1 MTKLSLWDKKR
12 GVRALILTVLLIICG
27 QFSFFAAESEELG
40 GRVLRLHILAN
51 SDSPADQA
59 LKLKIRDAVLSC
71 SGELFSGC
79 DTRQKMISA
88 AQEQLPKIQ
97 QVAEQTALHNGYELP
112 VTASVTDMFFE
123 TRRYDHVILPA
134 GTYTA
139 VRIELGAAAGKNW
152 WCVLYP
158 PLCVSAAQTGFTE
171 EEAQISDSLLQQ
183 DALPHYRARL
193 AVVEWWET
201 LCRWAKEKGA
211 D

>member
-1 MTKLSLWDKKR
+1 MRKKEWF
-12 GVRALILTVLLIICG
+12 VLIACIFCIACSAL
-27 QFSFFAAESEELG
+27 FSFGEECSFI
-40 GRVLRLHILAN
+40 RENTLRLHILAN

-112 VTASVTDMFFE
+112 VTVSVTDMFFE

-183 DALPHYRARL
+183 DALPRYRARL

-201 LCRWAKEKGA
+201 LCRLAKEKGA

>member
-1 MTKLSLWDKKR
+1 MRKKEWF
-12 GVRALILTVLLIICG
+12 VLIACIFCIACSAL
-27 QFSFFAAESEELG
+27 FSFGEECSFI
-40 GRVLRLHILAN
+40 RENTLRLHILAN

-112 VTASVTDMFFE
+112 VTVSVTDMFFE

-183 DALPHYRARL
+183 DALPRDRARL

>member
-1 MTKLSLWDKKR
+1 MRKKEWF
-12 GVRALILTVLLIICG
+12 VLIACIFCIACSAL
-27 QFSFFAAESEELG
+27 FSFGEECSFI
-40 GRVLRLHILAN
+40 RENTLRLHILAN

-88 AQEQLPKIQ
+88 AQKQLPKIQ

-183 DALPHYRARL
+183 DALPRYRARL